1 MASAS
6 TTRGRMKRHPLNA
19 GIVNIDKAPKNAAR
33 RVEYTVDVR
42 QTRAERLPA
51 FSLLVAHT
59 GRRVVIR

>member
-1 MASAS
+1 
-6 TTRGRMKRHPLNA
+6 MKRHPLNA